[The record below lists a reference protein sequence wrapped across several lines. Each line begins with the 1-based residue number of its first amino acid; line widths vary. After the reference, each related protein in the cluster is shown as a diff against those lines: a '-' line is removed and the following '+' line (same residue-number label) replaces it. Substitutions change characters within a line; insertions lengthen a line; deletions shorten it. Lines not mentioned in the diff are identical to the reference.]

1 MGVPLAAA
9 DRRELEIVGL
19 LRYVF
24 AFKSMS
30 VCVFVCWGVHVYVRV
45 NDFVCVSA
53 CNCVSMHVCLCAM

>member
-30 VCVFVCWGVHVYVRV
+30 VCLRAGECMCMYV
-45 NDFVCVSA
+45 
-53 CNCVSMHVCLCAM
+53 